1 MPVYESWYHRL
12 HCIHYGCSDICS
24 YEQIEDHQ
32 KKCIYGIYKKC
43 ETCGVMPIAVNNI
56 QDNIKTICTLRDDIK
71 NQKTQFKQEFL
82 QNFKIKIITVSHRGF
97 VSHELKSDD
106 SLSVFYKNW
115 ISANLNWREKISK

>member
-1 MPVYESWYHRL
+1 
-12 HCIHYGCSDICS
+12 
-24 YEQIEDHQ
+24 
-32 KKCIYGIYKKC
+32 
-43 ETCGVMPIAVNNI
+43 MPIAVNNI